1 MTEYVTGVCVQL
13 LWVVVWSKQRKTDDI

>member
-1 MTEYVTGVCVQL
+1 MTEYVTGVCGQL